1 MRPEERLNVKD
12 VTVKYAGII
21 AVKNVGFSIKKG
33 EIAALI
39 GPNGAGK
46 STLLKAIMGL
56 LDYKGN
62 VFLDGKTINKLNVKN
77 RAQYIGYLSQNPN
90 DYITKDTVYD
100 ELLFTLNNFNIGNKE
115 IIDEILKN

>member
-1 MRPEERLNVKD
+1 M
-12 VTVKYAGII
+12 
-21 AVKNVGFSIKKG
+21 
-33 EIAALI
+33 